1 MESDEEKAIAALKKI
16 GAKEKPTR
24 DEAQA
29 LARIQKK
36 QKEELWTTGLKAI
49 PLRVFCAL
57 AGRKP
62 NQVRQQAQR
71 YGMPISGDT
80 VDLYQFLAWVY
91 DDIAK
96 NARSPGGDESSEES
110 QLNKNREIDYQRKLL
125 KLQQESEQ
133 LIPRVV
139 VHEGFSK
146 LASHLKRFFEA
157 LQRECGVEYYDQG
170 MEVLDDCRR
179 EIYGIVGQAGSAKD
193 DSNGP

>member
-16 GAKEKPTR
+16 RANEKPTR

-36 QKEELWTTGLKAI
+36 QKEELWTTGMKSV

-57 AGRKP
+57 TGRKP
-62 NQVRQQAQR
+62 NQIRMQAQR

-96 NARSPGGDESSEES
+96 NARSTASGEDGKASELDE
-110 QLNKNREIDYQRKLL
+110 NRKIDRQL
-125 KLQQESEQ
+125 KLIKLQREAEQ

-139 VHEGFSK
+139 VHDGFSK
-146 LASHLKRFFEA
+146 LASHLKRFFDL

-179 EIYGIVGQAGSAKD
+179 EIYGIVGQAESAKD
-193 DSNGP
+193 DSNGQ